1 MKKNAFFKCVC
12 LITLCAIICSSIIYY
27 DQVDHEPADLKFAS
41 LSHTTCRY
49 QNRVVKIAD
58 FILSL
63 QCSNGAIPDC
73 KNSDIVNTDSNME
86 YALIGLGS
94 AYELTAD
101 KKYLNAVKKGIRW
114 LAARECMTSG
124 KWQGSFWYRYS
135 VSGKHL
141 ACKQGK
147 NITDVRGVDTT
158 SALFTY
164 LLYLDHRMDPDSDLT
179 VQYKDR
185 ALSALDFIRKN
196 NLDSDYLSRSSW
208 QQDSLGKWSIYN
220 CKYSADQ
227 GDVYLGFHAA
237 AKLYGSDTYGALAE
251 KIKKATEKKLYNKT
265 LGRYCTCIEGKKTD
279 KSMNSF
285 DPIQSQGFLPWIF
298 GSDDTDQHSVD
309 QLSVS
314 DAVNLRSVAWL
325 SGKLQSDGSI
335 SCYKND
341 PKYALSIAML
351 GMGGN
356 ATSGT
361 NQTPSDSTSS
371 GTNLTNSYKWLFSN
385 LLDKKTG
392 GIHDSSIS
400 NEEDCNV
407 AGLCLIALTKMLP
420 FKQPMIYGV
429 TLNDVTNVSISS
441 VIAALDAMDQ
451 KPTVR
456 IVMKPE
462 LNAEKYK
469 NILKSIHGHAYIMLC
484 PCDSSYLKHYKSV
497 GKYVARFHQCVASL
511 SPYVD
516 IWETGNEINGEGWTG
531 LSKKEAA
538 KYMYSAWKYLYS
550 KGMTTELTPYEFSH
564 GDQSIDMIPW
574 LKKYVPQ
581 QMRDHIDHVLI
592 SYYDDDNKNGHDDW
606 QSTFDQLAAL
616 FPNSRVGFGECGF
629 SKPHAYD
636 DAFQNQVRSY
646 YGLKPFNDQY
656 EGGCFWWYWQ
666 EDCLPYNNNQ
676 SWESIASFVASAT
689 SGK

>member
-1 MKKNAFFKCVC
+1 MKKNIFFKYICSVT
-12 LITLCAIICSSIIYY
+12 ICAIICSSILCY
-27 DQVDHEPADLKFAS
+27 DQMEKLSETKYSMAP
-41 LSHTTCRY
+41 LSHTDCRY
-49 QNRVVKIAD
+49 QDKVVKIAD

-73 KNSDIVNTDSNME
+73 KNSDTVNTDSNME

-101 KKYLNAVKKGIRW
+101 KKYLSGVKKGIRW
-114 LAARECMTSG
+114 LAARECMTPG
-124 KWQGSFWYRYS
+124 KWQGSFWYQYNT
-135 VSGKHL
+135 SGKHL
-141 ACKQGK
+141 VCKQGK

-179 VQYKDR
+179 AQYKDN

-196 NLDSDYLSRSSW
+196 NLDSDNLSRSSW
-208 QQDSLGKWSIYN
+208 QKNSTGKWSIYN

-237 AKLYGSDTYGALAE
+237 AKLYGSDTYRSLADN
-251 KIKKATEKKLYNKT
+251 IKRSTEEKLYDDT
-265 LGRYCTCIEGKKTD
+265 LGRYCTSIEETETD

-309 QLSVS
+309 QLSGS
-314 DAVNLRSVAWL
+314 DAANFHSIAWL

-341 PKYALSIAML
+341 PKFALSIAML
-351 GMGGN
+351 GMGEN
-356 ATSGT
+356 ATAGAS
-361 NQTPSDSTSS
+361 QTPSDSTSS
-371 GTNLTNSYKWLFSN
+371 GTNLTPSDSTSSGTDLTNSYKWLFSN

-392 GIHDSSIS
+392 GIHDSSS
-400 NEEDCNV
+400 GMEEDCNV

-429 TLNDVTNVSISS
+429 TLNDVTAVSIST
-441 VIAALDAMDQ
+441 VIDALDAMDP

-456 IVMKPE
+456 IVMRPE
-462 LNAEKYK
+462 LSARKYK

-484 PCDSSYLKHYKSV
+484 PCDSSYLKHYKSS
-497 GKYVARFHQCVASL
+497 GKYVARFRQCVASL

-581 QMRDHIDHVLI
+581 QMRDHIDHVLM

-616 FPNSRVGFGECGF
+616 FPNSRIGFGECGF

-636 DAFQNQVRSY
+636 ETFKNQVRSY

-656 EGGCFWWYWQ
+656 EGGYFWWYWQ
-666 EDCLPYNNNQ
+666 EDCLPY
-676 SWESIASFVASAT
+676 
-689 SGK
+689 GYKL